1 MNILVTG
8 GRGYIGSHACKLL
21 ARAGHNV
28 VCIDDESYGKAD
40 VSGYAECHRISTRE
54 TEKLTALLRE
64 KRVDA
69 VMHFAA
75 YIFVGESVEKP
86 DAYYE
91 NNVAGTLSLMS
102 AMLAANVKK
111 LIFSSTCATYAEL
124 TVAEPL
130 TENHP
135 QNPISPYGRS
145 KLMCEQI
152 MRDYCTTLGF
162 SAVVFRYFNATGA
175 DPENEFGEDHV
186 PETHLVPLAV
196 RAALENRTD
205 FVVNGRDFATPD
217 GTAVRD
223 YIHVSDIAR
232 AHVLGIDFAF
242 KNSGFH
248 AFNLGNNR
256 GYSILEVLKGI
267 ENACSRKINFHFGP
281 RREGDAA
288 MLVGDNALAK
298 QKLGWSPEIPDLEA
312 ILKTAVAWEKR
323 RLGLK

>member
-21 ARAGHNV
+21 SRAGHKV
-28 VCIDDESYGKAD
+28 FCIDDESYGRAD
-40 VSGYAECHRISTRE
+40 VSAYAECHHISTRDSD
-54 TEKLTALLRE
+54 KLTTLLRD
-64 KRVDA
+64 KSINA

-86 DAYYE
+86 DLYYE
-91 NNVAGTLSLMS
+91 NNVAGTLSLLA
-102 AMLAANVKK
+102 AMKAANVKK
-111 LIFSSTCATYAEL
+111 IIFSSTCATYAEL
-124 TVAEPL
+124 TKPEPL
-130 TENHP
+130 TEQHA
-135 QNPISPYGRS
+135 QDPISPYGRS

-152 MRDYCTTLGF
+152 MRDYCATLGF
-162 SAVVFRYFNATGA
+162 SAVIFRYFNASGA

-186 PETHLVPLAV
+186 PETHLVPLAI
-196 RAALENRTD
+196 RAALENRPD
-205 FVVNGRDFATPD
+205 FVVNGNDFATAD

-232 AHVLGIDFAF
+232 AHVLGIGFAF
-242 KNSGFH
+242 NNPGFH

-267 ENACSRKINFHFGP
+267 ESVCGKKINFRFGP

-288 MLVGDNALAK
+288 MLVGDNALARRL
-298 QKLGWSPEIPDLEA
+298 LGWSPELPDLSM
-312 ILKTAVAWEKR
+312 ILETAVAWEKR
-323 RLGLK
+323 RKAQP